1 MLMGEY
7 YHSIDVKGRLII
19 PAKFREELGE
29 RFVITR
35 GLDRC
40 LFVFPPHEWQQIE
53 AKLKSLSFTHAD
65 VRAFTRFFFSG
76 AVECELDRQGRVH
89 LPPTLREYAR
99 LEKDCAI
106 IGVSSRVE
114 IWSQPVWEDYVQQSA
129 GSFSE
134 IAEKLELHF

>member
-7 YHSIDVKGRLII
+7 YHSIDSKGRLII
-19 PAKFREELGE
+19 PAKFRDELGE
-29 RFVITR
+29 KFVITR

-53 AKLKSLSFTHAD
+53 AKLKNLSFTNAD

-76 AVECELDRQGRVH
+76 ALECELDRQGRVH
-89 LPPTLREYAR
+89 LPPTLREYAQ

-106 IGVSSRVE
+106 IGVSTRVE
-114 IWSQPVWEDYVQQSA
+114 IWSQPVWENYFQQSA

-134 IAEKLELHF
+134 IAEKLELRF